1 MRLSLF
7 EIETIV
13 RFKNNIFGEDAKI
26 YLFGSRVDDT
36 CKGGDIDLYLEPQ
49 TSGNLLEKKIAFL
62 TLVQQALGEQKIDI
76 IFAKDANRII
86 EIEAK
91 SKGVELDL
99 EKIKLQKYFDECDKH
114 LQRIEE
120 AYSDIQKSLPLL
132 AQKYRNLTKDEVQA
146 IDQYLFRFAK
156 LQDTLGDKI
165 FKLLVAQYE
174 SSSEAV
180 PFIDILNK
188 LEKIGFIDNTK
199 EWNNLRKI
207 RNEISHQYD
216 NEPEEMSQAI
226 NSIMNQKDVIKEI
239 YLKIKKKYKQLIE
252 FGKNNE

>member
-7 EIETIV
+7 EVEKIIAS
-13 RFKNNIFGEDAKI
+13 KNKVFGNDTKI
-26 YLFGSRVDDT
+26 YLFGSRIDDAS
-36 CKGGDIDLYLEPQ
+36 KGGDIDLYVETQ
-49 TSGNLLEKKIAFL
+49 SAQNLLEKKIAFI
-62 TLVQQALGEQKIDI
+62 TLVQDYLGEQKIDI
-76 IFAKDANRII
+76 VFSKDASRAI
-86 EIEAK
+86 EMEAK

-120 AYSDIQKSLPLL
+120 AYSDIEKSLPLL
-132 AQKYRNLTKDEVQA
+132 AHKYIHLTKDEVQA

-174 SSSEAV
+174 SSSEV
-180 PFIDILNK
+180 LPFIDILNK
-188 LEKIGFIDNTK
+188 LEKIGFIDNAK

-226 NSIMNQKDVIKEI
+226 NSILGQKDVIKEI
-239 YLKIKKKYKQLIE
+239 YLKIKLKYKNLL
-252 FGKNNE
+252 KN

>member
-7 EIETIV
+7 EVEKIIV
-13 RFKNNIFGEDAKI
+13 SKNKVFGNDTKI
-26 YLFGSRVDDT
+26 YLFGSRVDDAS
-36 CKGGDIDLYLEPQ
+36 KGGDIDLYMETQ
-49 TSGNLLEKKIAFL
+49 STQNLLEKKIAFL
-62 TLVQQALGEQKIDI
+62 TLVQNYLGEQKIDI
-76 IFAKDANRII
+76 VFAKDASRAI
-86 EIEAK
+86 EVEAK

-120 AYSDIQKSLPLL
+120 AYSDIEKSLPLL
-132 AQKYRNLTKDEVQA
+132 AHKYIHLTKDEVQA

-174 SSSEAV
+174 SSSEV
-180 PFIDILNK
+180 LPYIDILNK
-188 LEKIGFIDNTK
+188 LEKIGFIDNAK

-226 NSIMNQKDVIKEI
+226 NSILGQKDVIKEI
-239 YLKIKKKYKQLIE
+239 YLKIKLKYKNLL
-252 FGKNNE
+252 KN

>member
-7 EIETIV
+7 EVEKIIAS
-13 RFKNNIFGEDAKI
+13 KNKVFGNDAKI
-26 YLFGSRVDDT
+26 YLFGSRVDDQS
-36 CKGGDIDLYLEPQ
+36 KGGDIDLYVEIQ
-49 TSGNLLEKKIAFL
+49 STQNLLEKKIAFL
-62 TLVQQALGEQKIDI
+62 TLVQNYLGEQKIDI
-76 IFAKDANRII
+76 VFAKDASRAI
-86 EIEAK
+86 EMEAK
-91 SKGVELDL
+91 SKGIELDL

-120 AYSDIQKSLPLL
+120 AYSDIEKSLPLL
-132 AQKYRNLTKDEVQA
+132 AHKYIHLTKDEVQA

-156 LQDTLGDKI
+156 FQDTLGDKI

-174 SSSEAV
+174 SSSEV
-180 PFIDILNK
+180 LPFIDILNK
-188 LEKIGFIDNTK
+188 LEKIGFIDNAK

-226 NSIMNQKDVIKEI
+226 NSILGQKDVIKEI
-239 YLKIKKKYKQLIE
+239 YLKIKLKYKNLL
-252 FGKNNE
+252 KN